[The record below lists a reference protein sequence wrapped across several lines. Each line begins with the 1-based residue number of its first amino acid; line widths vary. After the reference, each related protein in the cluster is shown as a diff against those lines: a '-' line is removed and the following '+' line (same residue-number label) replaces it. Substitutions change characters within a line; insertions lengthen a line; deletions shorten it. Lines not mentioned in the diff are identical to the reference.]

1 MGRLAMLLR
10 WVVLCVL
17 TLVVYP
23 VAAAGSNVLDAG
35 RPAFPAMTGP
45 VVDDANLLSPQVRQ
59 ALAQKLLEYARHTS
73 NQIVVVTLPSLHG
86 YPIDEYGYQLGR
98 HWGIGQKGKN
108 NGALLIV
115 DAGGKKVRIE
125 VGYGL
130 EGTLTDAASFEII
143 HNIIVPRFK
152 RGDFA
157 GGIVAGSEAIL
168 SVIGDHAAA
177 VRNAQTREKAGTG
190 ALMLVVLLFIFS
202 PLIALFFFRG
212 SNRPGSGPGG
222 PGAGPPGPR
231 GGSGGSMLGWLA
243 LGLLSG
249 LGGGGG
255 GFGGGFGGF
264 SGGGGSFGGG
274 GASGGW

>member
-1 MGRLAMLLR
+1 MLLR
-10 WVVLCVL
+10 WVILCVL
-17 TLVVYP
+17 MLVVYP

-35 RPAFPAMTGP
+35 RPAFPALTGP

-59 ALAQKLLEYARHTS
+59 ALAQKLLQYARHTS
-73 NQIVVVTLPSLHG
+73 NQVVVVTLPSLHG

-115 DAGGKKVRIE
+115 DAAEKQVRIE

-143 HNIIVPRFK
+143 HNIIVPRFQK
-152 RGDFA
+152 GDYA
-157 GGIVAGSEAIL
+157 GGIVAGARAIL
-168 SVIGDHAAA
+168 AVLGDHAAA
-177 VRNAQTREKAGTG
+177 VQQQQVREHSATG
-190 ALMLVVLLFIFS
+190 GLMLLIILFALF
-202 PLIALFFFRG
+202 PLIATIFSKG
-212 SNRPGSGPGG
+212 KGG
-222 PGAGPPGPR
+222 PG
-231 GGSGGSMLGWLA
+231 GGSGGGGSGWLWLGALAMLG
-243 LGLLSG
+243 SF
-249 LGGGGG
+249 GGGGFGGG